1 MIEAV
6 GLTKRYG
13 DKTAVYNLS
22 FQVRPGA
29 VTGFLG
35 PNGSGKSTTMRM
47 ILGLDNPTSGQ
58 VTIGGFPYRK
68 LPNAPRQVGALLDAK
83 AVHGG
88 RSARNHLLSLA
99 QLSGIPARRV
109 DEVLGVVGL
118 QDVARKRS
126 KGFSLGMGQRL
137 GIAAALLGDPQ
148 VLLFDEPVNGLD
160 PEGILWVR
168 NLMKALAAEGRT
180 VFVSSHLMSEMAL
193 TADQLIVI
201 GRGQLLSDM
210 SVRDFISANSAD
222 FARVRTPDTEPQ
234 LREKLTSALTEV
246 GGHVMPEQDGGLR
259 VTGLPLPR
267 ISDIAHDTD
276 VRLWELSPH
285 QASLEEAYMRMTQGA
300 VDYRSTIDQ
309 KAGLMQ
315 QLPPGAQPPM
325 PVPGQ
330 GQPGWYAP
338 PSPQHGGQPF
348 GMGQPRRIPTAPR
361 TRTAPLR
368 RPARRYRARTGPG
381 TPDPAGADTA
391 APGPGSRCPAG
402 SGRGRDPGP
411 CRPRPR
417 PLLPRR
423 HRPDQARGRPMST
436 PQPPMPQAAAPYAGY
451 TSPIP
456 VVRTHLGHALASEWT
471 KIKSVRSTLWTLGVF
486 VVLVIGIG
494 LLAAVVVSNS
504 SSELHG
510 ENPLSYG
517 FFGLLLGCMCIITL
531 GVLTTASEYGTGM
544 IRTTMTACPSRG
556 RVLAAKSIVFFTVA
570 FVVTLVSSVFIAFVD
585 ASLLEGN
592 GAKDPSAG
600 EWLKGTVGVSLY
612 IALLGLLSL
621 IIGSIIRH
629 SAGAITVMIGAVLAP
644 LVIALFMF
652 SQSLEDVR
660 QKLFEYSIP
669 NQLSVFYSNS
679 LTDSGP
685 SGWDP
690 LWIIVGVTA
699 LAFAGAVALLEQ
711 RDV

>member
-47 ILGLDNPTSGQ
+47 ILGLDNPTSGS
-58 VTIGGFPYRK
+58 VTIGGYPYRK

-118 QDVARKRS
+118 QDVAKKRS

-193 TADQLIVI
+193 TADHLIVI
-201 GRGQLLSDM
+201 GRGQLLADM
-210 SVRDFISANSAD
+210 SVTDFISANSAD

-234 LREKLTSALTEV
+234 LREKLAAALAEA
-246 GGHVMPEQDGGLR
+246 GGHVLPEQDGALR

-267 ISDIAHDTD
+267 ISDLAHEAG

-285 QASLEEAYMRMTQGA
+285 QASLEEAYMRMTQAA
-300 VDYRSTIDQ
+300 VDYRSTADQ
-309 KAGLMQ
+309 KAGLQ
-315 QLPPGAQPPM
+315 QPLPPGAQPPV

-338 PSPQHGGQPF
+338 PPPQQGGQPF
-348 GMGQPRRIPTAPR
+348 AMPPGGPYGGAPGS
-361 TRTAPLR
+361 
-368 RPARRYRARTGPG
+368 GPG
-381 TPDPAGADTA
+381 APAPGYGGAGA
-391 APGPGSRCPAG
+391 APGTANPYAQPAPPAQPAAPAQAAPAQPG
-402 SGRGRDPGP
+402 
-411 CRPRPR
+411 
-417 PLLPRR
+417 
-423 HRPDQARGRPMST
+423 
-436 PQPPMPQAAAPYAGY
+436 AAAPSAAPAAQDQPTLLTKKAPAAPQVPSAPPAPQQAPAAAPPAPA
-451 TSPIP
+451 TSPAAASGAAPAPGPADAPAAP
-456 VVRTHLGHALASEWT
+456 VS
-471 KIKSVRSTLWTLGVF
+471 
-486 VVLVIGIG
+486 
-494 LLAAVVVSNS
+494 AA
-504 SSELHG
+504 
-510 ENPLSYG
+510 P
-517 FFGLLLGCMCIITL
+517 
-531 GVLTTASEYGTGM
+531 TTQPE
-544 IRTTMTACPSRG
+544 
-556 RVLAAKSIVFFTVA
+556 
-570 FVVTLVSSVFIAFVD
+570 D
-585 ASLLEGN
+585 A
-592 GAKDPSAG
+592 
-600 EWLKGTVGVSLY
+600 
-612 IALLGLLSL
+612 
-621 IIGSIIRH
+621 R
-629 SAGAITVMIGAVLAP
+629 
-644 LVIALFMF
+644 
-652 SQSLEDVR
+652 
-660 QKLFEYSIP
+660 
-669 NQLSVFYSNS
+669 
-679 LTDSGP
+679 
-685 SGWDP
+685 
-690 LWIIVGVTA
+690 
-699 LAFAGAVALLEQ
+699 
-711 RDV
+711 

>member
-47 ILGLDNPTSGQ
+47 ILGLDNPTSGT
-58 VTIGGFPYRK
+58 VTIGGYPYRK

-88 RSARNHLLSLA
+88 RAARNHLLSLA

-109 DEVLGVVGL
+109 DEVLAVVGL
-118 QDVARKRS
+118 QEVAGKRS

-168 NLMKALAAEGRT
+168 NLMKSLAAEGRT

-193 TADQLIVI
+193 TADHLIVI
-201 GRGQLLSDM
+201 GRGQLLADM
-210 SVRDFISANSAD
+210 SVKDFISANSAD

-234 LREKLTSALTEV
+234 QREKLTAALTEA
-246 GGHVMPEQDGGLR
+246 GGHVLPEQDGALR

-300 VDYRSTIDQ
+300 VDYRSSIDQ

-315 QLPPGAQPPM
+315 PVPPGVQPPVPV

-338 PSPQHGGQPF
+338 PPPQQGGQPF
-348 GMGQPRRIPTAPR
+348 SMPGQPGQPP
-361 TRTAPLR
+361 
-368 RPARRYRARTGPG
+368 TGPY
-381 TPDPAGADTA
+381 A
-391 APGPGSRCPAG
+391 AP
-402 SGRGRDPGP
+402 
-411 CRPRPR
+411 
-417 PLLPRR
+417 
-423 HRPDQARGRPMST
+423 
-436 PQPPMPQAAAPYAGY
+436 AA
-451 TSPIP
+451 
-456 VVRTHLGHALASEWT
+456 
-471 KIKSVRSTLWTLGVF
+471 
-486 VVLVIGIG
+486 
-494 LLAAVVVSNS
+494 
-504 SSELHG
+504 
-510 ENPLSYG
+510 
-517 FFGLLLGCMCIITL
+517 
-531 GVLTTASEYGTGM
+531 
-544 IRTTMTACPSRG
+544 
-556 RVLAAKSIVFFTVA
+556 
-570 FVVTLVSSVFIAFVD
+570 
-585 ASLLEGN
+585 
-592 GAKDPSAG
+592 PSAG
-600 EWLKGTVGVSLY
+600 QQPNPY
-612 IALLGLLSL
+612 AQP
-621 IIGSIIRH
+621 
-629 SAGAITVMIGAVLAP
+629 AP
-644 LVIALFMF
+644 QNQAPAPAAPPAQAPAADATAAADPTK
-652 SQSLEDVR
+652 SEDAR
-660 QKLFEYSIP
+660 
-669 NQLSVFYSNS
+669 
-679 LTDSGP
+679 
-685 SGWDP
+685 
-690 LWIIVGVTA
+690 
-699 LAFAGAVALLEQ
+699 
-711 RDV
+711 

>member
-47 ILGLDNPTSGQ
+47 ILGLDNPSSGS
-58 VTIGGFPYRK
+58 VTIGGYPYRK

-118 QDVARKRS
+118 QEVAKKRS

-193 TADQLIVI
+193 TADHLIVI
-201 GRGQLLSDM
+201 GRGQLLADM
-210 SVRDFISANSAD
+210 SVKDFISANSAD
-222 FARVRTPDTEPQ
+222 FARVRTPDSEPQ
-234 LREKLTSALTEV
+234 LREKLSGALTEA
-246 GGHVMPEQDGGLR
+246 GGHVLPEQDGALR

-267 ISDIAHDTD
+267 ISDLAHEAG

-309 KAGLMQ
+309 KAGLQ
-315 QLPPGAQPPM
+315 QPLPPGAQPPM

-338 PSPQHGGQPF
+338 PPPQQGGQPF
-348 GMGQPRRIPTAPR
+348 AMPQG
-361 TRTAPLR
+361 
-368 RPARRYRARTGPG
+368 
-381 TPDPAGADTA
+381 PAGPYGGAQAGGYGAQGAPGVPAPAPAPGAGAANPYAQQA
-391 APGPGSRCPAG
+391 APQPA
-402 SGRGRDPGP
+402 
-411 CRPRPR
+411 
-417 PLLPRR
+417 
-423 HRPDQARGRPMST
+423 QA
-436 PQPPMPQAAAPYAGY
+436 PQAPAPQAPAAAPQA
-451 TSPIP
+451 PAAP
-456 VVRTHLGHALASEWT
+456 QQAPAAPPAPAS
-471 KIKSVRSTLWTLGVF
+471 
-486 VVLVIGIG
+486 
-494 LLAAVVVSNS
+494 A
-504 SSELHG
+504 
-510 ENPLSYG
+510 P
-517 FFGLLLGCMCIITL
+517 
-531 GVLTTASEYGTGM
+531 TASASASADLTKPE
-544 IRTTMTACPSRG
+544 
-556 RVLAAKSIVFFTVA
+556 
-570 FVVTLVSSVFIAFVD
+570 D
-585 ASLLEGN
+585 A
-592 GAKDPSAG
+592 
-600 EWLKGTVGVSLY
+600 
-612 IALLGLLSL
+612 
-621 IIGSIIRH
+621 R
-629 SAGAITVMIGAVLAP
+629 
-644 LVIALFMF
+644 
-652 SQSLEDVR
+652 
-660 QKLFEYSIP
+660 
-669 NQLSVFYSNS
+669 
-679 LTDSGP
+679 
-685 SGWDP
+685 
-690 LWIIVGVTA
+690 
-699 LAFAGAVALLEQ
+699 
-711 RDV
+711 

>member
-47 ILGLDNPTSGQ
+47 ILGLDNPTSGS
-58 VTIGGFPYRK
+58 VTIGGYPYRN

-118 QDVARKRS
+118 QGVARKRS

-193 TADQLIVI
+193 TADHLIVI
-201 GRGQLLSDM
+201 GRGQLLADM
-210 SVRDFISANSAD
+210 SVKDFISANSAD

-234 LREKLTSALTEV
+234 LREKLTSALTEA
-246 GGHVMPEQDGGLR
+246 GGHVLPEQDGALR

-267 ISDIAHDTD
+267 ISDLAHDAD

-309 KAGLMQ
+309 KAGLQ
-315 QLPPGAQPPM
+315 QPLPAGAQPPM

-338 PSPQHGGQPF
+338 PPPQQGGQPF
-348 GMGQPRRIPTAPR
+348 TPPGGPYGGAPGTAPGTAPGGPAGTANPYAQPTAPAQQPAQAQQSAQAQQ
-361 TRTAPLR
+361 AP
-368 RPARRYRARTGPG
+368 PA
-381 TPDPAGADTA
+381 
-391 APGPGSRCPAG
+391 
-402 SGRGRDPGP
+402 
-411 CRPRPR
+411 
-417 PLLPRR
+417 
-423 HRPDQARGRPMST
+423 
-436 PQPPMPQAAAPYAGY
+436 QPPAQAPAAAPA
-451 TSPIP
+451 PQEQP
-456 VVRTHLGHALASEWT
+456 PALTKEAPAAPAPATAPPAPATAPAAPAAS
-471 KIKSVRSTLWTLGVF
+471 
-486 VVLVIGIG
+486 
-494 LLAAVVVSNS
+494 AASAPADPTQP
-504 SSELHG
+504 E
-510 ENPLSYG
+510 
-517 FFGLLLGCMCIITL
+517 
-531 GVLTTASEYGTGM
+531 
-544 IRTTMTACPSRG
+544 
-556 RVLAAKSIVFFTVA
+556 
-570 FVVTLVSSVFIAFVD
+570 D
-585 ASLLEGN
+585 A
-592 GAKDPSAG
+592 
-600 EWLKGTVGVSLY
+600 
-612 IALLGLLSL
+612 
-621 IIGSIIRH
+621 R
-629 SAGAITVMIGAVLAP
+629 
-644 LVIALFMF
+644 
-652 SQSLEDVR
+652 
-660 QKLFEYSIP
+660 
-669 NQLSVFYSNS
+669 
-679 LTDSGP
+679 
-685 SGWDP
+685 
-690 LWIIVGVTA
+690 
-699 LAFAGAVALLEQ
+699 
-711 RDV
+711 